1 LDGWV
6 LPRCSGSECYSI
18 WIAVGSHATKTR
30 CRGRLCLAHNL
41 EHHWCFQ
48 SYSQPQ
54 HVVLLHA
61 GLIRRCRRLGQH
73 EHSRPRICP
82 RSTEDSRVQRHGSN
96 GALRFLA
103 RCDSR
108 RCSYCSLGMDLW
120 IECDTLCSLRN
131 RCILYYSTSAPSC
144 RYRRIGCADDSRF
157 RLEGSSLGYE
167 WMRLPSLWIDPRVS
181 HSTITYFH

>member
-61 GLIRRCRRLGQH
+61 SNARLVRRRHRLGQH
-73 EHSRPRICP
+73 EHSRPRIRT
-82 RSTEDSRVQRHGSN
+82 RSSEDSRVQRHGSN
-96 GALRFLA
+96 GTLRFLA

-108 RCSYCSLGMDLW
+108 WCTHCSPGMDLW
-120 IECDTLCSLRN
+120 IERNPLCSLRD
-131 RCILYYSTSAPSC
+131 CCLLYQSTSAAGC
-144 RYRRIGCADDSRF
+144 RYCWIGCADDSRF
-157 RLEGSSLGYE
+157 RLEGCSLGHE
-167 WMRLPSLWIDPRVS
+167 WMRVPSLWFDARVS
-181 HSTITYFH
+181 HSRFV